1 MRRLLLVVLAAAAL
15 VAPATAR
22 ADDAQFAEA
31 RAQVET
37 ARQLTQEAVDAARQG
52 DRERAYQ
59 LARTAYLD
67 HFEHAE
73 VPLRLRD
80 PNLVLDVEFAFA
92 ELRNGIRDGKSIGR
106 LQDTQEKIL
115 LGLRDVDRTLADKGF
130 AAPLLAFLFS
140 FGILFREGLES
151 VLLIA
156 ILLGSLAS
164 GRATGYR
171 RPLGLGVL
179 AALGATVLTWL
190 LATLVLDIAPVQREL
205 LEGVTA
211 ILAVVVLFLV
221 SFWLVSQLEQRR
233 RLEFTRAR
241 VASAIAAGS
250 SLAFAGLGFTAVY
263 REGFETVLFY
273 QALAIFAEGL
283 GLWVVL
289 GAATAA
295 VRARRRGLRGHRPR
309 QEAAVQAAAGRR
321 GLDAALALRRVRR
334 ERRPLAAGGRLDLR
348 HADRRRLGAA
358 ADLPGRADRHP
369 SDARGNPRAGRPA
382 QRLRRGRRV
391 RVRLEAP
398 SPPHPG
404 GGAGMR
410 LRVGIDVG
418 GTFTKAVAVCP
429 STRELRAH
437 AAVPT
442 THAHEHGVAQG
453 VADAL
458 RSLLGQVDRDAI
470 ELVAFSTTQAMNA
483 LLEGDVPRVGVVG
496 LGQAPNLRPAR
507 KRTRVGTIGL
517 APQRKLETS
526 HVFLDATFGLE
537 QRTLDDV
544 LLALAR
550 EGCRAV
556 AVSAAFAVDDPAS
569 ERLVCERAA
578 ACGLA
583 VCAGHELS
591 GAYGLE
597 TRTVSAAVNASILP
611 VVERTTA
618 LVASALVEAGLDA
631 PLLVLRGDGGAM
643 SVNEF
648 RRRPSFTIGSG
659 PAAGV
664 SAALHQ
670 LEIRDGIVVEC
681 GGTSSNV
688 SVIKNGR
695 PVLRTLRVMGR
706 PTCVRSIDSWVVGAA
721 GGSMARVGRRKLED
735 VGPRSAH
742 LAGLPYACFASPEE
756 LADAELELRSP
767 RDGDPA
773 DYAVVRAA
781 GGTFAL
787 TATCAANVLGVAD
800 DAYAAGNRDAAVLA
814 FAPLAER
821 LRTSVEDAARK
832 VLDGA
837 ARRIADA
844 VAEAAK
850 QHDLRDGRPA
860 RRARRVGRRARGAG
874 GGAARSAAGADPAS
888 GGALLD
894 RRRALAGAR

>member
-1 MRRLLLVVLAAAAL
+1 V
-15 VAPATAR
+15 
-22 ADDAQFAEA
+22 
-31 RAQVET
+31 
-37 ARQLTQEAVDAARQG
+37 
-52 DRERAYQ
+52 
-59 LARTAYLD
+59 
-67 HFEHAE
+67 
-73 VPLRLRD
+73 
-80 PNLVLDVEFAFA
+80 
-92 ELRNGIRDGKSIGR
+92 K
-106 LQDTQEKIL
+106 
-115 LGLRDVDRTLADKGF
+115 
-130 AAPLLAFLFS
+130 
-140 FGILFREGLES
+140 
-151 VLLIA
+151 
-156 ILLGSLAS
+156 
-164 GRATGYR
+164 
-171 RPLGLGVL
+171 
-179 AALGATVLTWL
+179 
-190 LATLVLDIAPVQREL
+190 
-205 LEGVTA
+205 
-211 ILAVVVLFLV
+211 
-221 SFWLVSQLEQRR
+221 
-233 RLEFTRAR
+233 
-241 VASAIAAGS
+241 
-250 SLAFAGLGFTAVY
+250 
-263 REGFETVLFY
+263 
-273 QALAIFAEGL
+273 
-283 GLWVVL
+283 
-289 GAATAA
+289 
-295 VRARRRGLRGHRPR
+295 
-309 QEAAVQAAAGRR
+309 
-321 GLDAALALRRVRR
+321 
-334 ERRPLAAGGRLDLR
+334 
-348 HADRRRLGAA
+348 
-358 ADLPGRADRHP
+358 
-369 SDARGNPRAGRPA
+369 
-382 QRLRRGRRV
+382 
-391 RVRLEAP
+391 
-398 SPPHPG
+398 
-404 GGAGMR
+404 

-429 STRELRAH
+429 ATRELRAH

-442 THAHEHGVAQG
+442 THAHQHGVAQG

-458 RSLLGQVDRDAI
+458 RSLLAQVDRDAI

-496 LGQAPNLRPAR
+496 LGQAPDLRPAR

-537 QRTLDDV
+537 QRTLDEV

-556 AVSAAFAVDDPAS
+556 AVSAAFAVDDPEQ

-618 LVASALVEAGLDA
+618 LVASALAEAGLDA

-643 SVNEF
+643 SVDEF

-721 GGSMARVGRRKLED
+721 GGSMARVARRKLED

-742 LAGLPYACFASPEE
+742 LAGLPYACFASPEQ
-756 LADAELELRSP
+756 LAGARLELCAP

-787 TATCAANVLGVAD
+787 TATCAANVLGVAE

-821 LRTSVEDAARK
+821 LRTSVEDAAGQ
-832 VLDGA
+832 VVDGA

-844 VAEAAK
+844 AAEAAK
-850 QHDLRDGRPA
+850 QHDLRDDVPLVALGGSGDVLVARAAELLGRPLARTRHPEVLSSIGAALSLVRVELARNGVSATDVPELAAEAEAECIAAGAAPASVTVEITYDEADRVLRAVATGSVALETGAVGAEPVDEARRLEAAAYALELAPAELSLLASNDFYRVFSENGSGRVAVVDARAAVPVAEDARSVFAGEGGEFLERLRAELRDHTRELGVATMLPRVLLVSGSRILDLSDA
-860 RRARRVGRRARGAG
+860 RRAEDVL
-874 GGAARSAAGADPAS
+874 AAAE
-888 GGALLD
+888 
-894 RRRALAGAR
+894 RALDGRGPAVAVLAR